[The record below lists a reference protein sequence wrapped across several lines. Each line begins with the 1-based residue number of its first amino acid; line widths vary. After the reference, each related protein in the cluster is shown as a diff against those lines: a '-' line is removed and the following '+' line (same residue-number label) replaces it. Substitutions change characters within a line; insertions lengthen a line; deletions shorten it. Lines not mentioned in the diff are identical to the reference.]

1 MPATPLKLTDKAQG
15 VIDEAVVYKP
25 NPASGATGLLA
36 QRVYVV
42 RSDQEIIDI
51 VHGGGAGGEGTLFFR
66 IESA

>member
-15 VIDEAVVYKP
+15 IIDEAVVYKP
-25 NPASGATGLLA
+25 NPYTGATGLLA

-42 RSDQEIIDI
+42 RSDQEIVDI
-51 VHGGGAGGEGTLFFR
+51 VQGGGAGGEGTLFFR